1 MVVTQIIDA
10 TKAWRDSW
18 SSILSYQH
26 RLVNEFEGMYA
37 PIVGAA
43 DSYHGHQPV
52 DTPEG
57 TMARTVRLREE
68 YEELKKDLM
77 EEVNMVEEKMIKPA
91 MDAKDSLSL
100 MKKTIKKREDRK
112 VQVAQFLNWLWK
124 LTIIQLDFERYQG
137 RVEAGRKKTKRSDR
151 ENTAL
156 SKAESDFARATEE
169 YNAADDNLRH
179 YLPRLITVVFSLLP
193 HLLASQIQIQNTLL
207 AHYYTMLHTYC
218 SEENFPNPS
227 PPMDEVVR
235 SWDDNFKSIQREAE
249 SIAILANGKA
259 VRMPMKLEDSN
270 GALNGY
276 NRRPSGQSSLN
287 RVPSTS
293 PARALPPP
301 SPSLDHRPKIAALPS
316 PGTSLI
322 LSPPADTTVSSP
334 SPSDY
339 HTPQAFSPAATRADY
354 FSRDRQYSNT
364 SAASSMANLHAT
376 IAGKKKPPPPPPRIP
391 SSHVVFVT
399 ALYDFGG
406 QGEGDLVFREGDR
419 IKVIKKT
426 ESTDD
431 WWQGELRG
439 VKGSFPANYCQ

>member
-1 MVVTQIIDA
+1 MQIIDA
-10 TKAWRDSW
+10 SKAWRDAW

-26 RLVNEFEGMYA
+26 RLIHEFEGMYA

-52 DTPEG
+52 DTPES

-77 EEVNMVEEKMIKPA
+77 DEVNMVEEKIIKPA

-112 VQVAQFLNWLWK
+112 VLRPRSLNLQLK
-124 LTIIQLDFERYQG
+124 LTASQLDFERYQG
-137 RVEAGRKKTKRSDR
+137 RVETGRKKTKRSDR
-151 ENTAL
+151 ENAAL
-156 SKAESDFARATEE
+156 SKNELDLTRATDE
-169 YNAADDNLRH
+169 YNFADENLRH
-179 YLPRLITVVFSLLP
+179 CLPRLITTTFSLLP

-207 AHYYTMLHTYC
+207 AHYYTMLHNYC

-227 PPMDEVVR
+227 PPMDEVIR
-235 SWDDNFKSIQREAE
+235 TWDDNFKLTQREAE

-259 VRMPMKLEDSN
+259 VRMPMRLEDSN
-270 GALNGY
+270 GMLNGF
-276 NRRPSGQSSLN
+276 NRRPSGQSQLA

-301 SPSLDHRPKIAALPS
+301 SPSLEAKPKIAALPS
-316 PGTSLI
+316 PGAQLM
-322 LSPPADTTVSSP
+322 LCPAPDTAVGGSP
-334 SPSDY
+334 SPSDS
-339 HTPQAFSPAATRADY
+339 HTPLPFTPAAPRPDY
-354 FSRDRQYSNT
+354 FSRDRQSSNT
-364 SAASSMANLHAT
+364 SAASSIANLSAT
-376 IAGKKKPPPPPPRIP
+376 IAAKKKPPPPPPSRLP
-391 SSHVVFVT
+391 SHQASFVT
-399 ALYDFGG
+399 ALYDFAG
-406 QGEGDLVFREGDR
+406 QGEGDLSFREGDR

-439 VKGSFPANYCQ
+439 VRGSFPANYCQ